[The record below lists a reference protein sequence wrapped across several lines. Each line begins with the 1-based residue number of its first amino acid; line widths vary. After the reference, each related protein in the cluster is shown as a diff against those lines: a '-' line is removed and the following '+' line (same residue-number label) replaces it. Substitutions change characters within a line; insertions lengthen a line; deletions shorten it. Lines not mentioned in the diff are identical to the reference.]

1 MRALESRVPTH
12 MGGHHGVR
20 RTPCFPSPLSHS
32 PRPRVCVFRCQAAA
46 GCSGVLFHQC
56 PPGKEGLFV
65 YRSSPS
71 VSAGETKRTPW
82 CARPD
87 LRDMA
92 MRWPLA
98 SHLSAWAPVCF
109 LLPGCILSFLAPEL
123 FIVGASAP
131 GGLEHKHTGC
141 FDASTCVLEGAQ
153 EPGAGSRAWIVA
165 AELCGQGRSPQ
176 ATPPPESPL
185 CPGHKAWGCRG
196 AWRLTQIEVRPRL
209 GEWLGAGSI

>member
-1 MRALESRVPTH
+1 MTHAALCQVRALESRVPTH

-56 PPGKEGLFV
+56 PPGEEGLFV

-71 VSAGETKRTPW
+71 VSAGETKRIPW
-82 CARPD
+82 CACPD

-109 LLPGCILSFLAPEL
+109 LLPRLHP
-123 FIVGASAP
+123 
-131 GGLEHKHTGC
+131 
-141 FDASTCVLEGAQ
+141 VL
-153 EPGAGSRAWIVA
+153 PGSRAFYSWSISSWGTGA
-165 AELCGQGRSPQ
+165 Q
-176 ATPPPESPL
+176 A
-185 CPGHKAWGCRG
+185 H
-196 AWRLTQIEVRPRL
+196 
-209 GEWLGAGSI
+209 WLL